1 MRGLKRGNIQGTETM
16 RFIKRSEM
24 PQGREATYAKYVCEY
39 KPHKQEQERTRI
51 TVGGDR
57 IDYPGEVATKSAD
70 ITTIKCLLNSVVST
84 KNGRF
89 ATADVKN
96 FYLNTP
102 MARPEYMKIKVEFI
116 PQEVQDEYDI
126 TDKIVDGYV
135 YVEINKG
142 MYGLPQ
148 AGILAN
154 RLLAKRLD
162 AYGFRPTQHTPGL
175 WRHDS
180 RPIQFA
186 LVVDDFG
193 IQYVNK
199 SDVDYL
205 LDALRKHYED
215 VTVEWAG
222 KKFCGVNL
230 TWNYPERHVDIS
242 MPGYIQK
249 ILHRFQ
255 HTAVRREDQPYR
267 NNAPQYGQKVQFT
280 EPEDNSPPLDKQG
293 IEKIMQ
299 IVGGLLFYA
308 RMVDPTIM
316 MALSDL
322 ASAQSKA
329 TEETRKATEK
339 LLDYCA
345 THPDATIRFT
355 ASDMSLKIHSDAS
368 YLTAPKARSRV
379 GGHFYLGN
387 NPRPETPDILNGA
400 VLTIAGILKNVVS
413 SAAEAEIGG
422 LYVNTR
428 EGEVLRTTL
437 TELGWK
443 QSGPTPVTTDNS
455 TACGIANDTIKQRR
469 SKAIDMRYYWVRDRV
484 AQKHFTVTWAPAA
497 FNLADYHTKHHAAK
511 HHREVRSIYVRE
523 KLTPKFVPNPNQTNL
538 RGCIDSYRG
547 TTYVDPGMTRCN
559 QICPL
564 PFRVTSI
571 YAKAKLL
578 GPKIPMADQSGPG
591 YVLANN
597 ISASETSQLGPAD
610 ERANHKLAG
619 EKGPGIAVF
628 KCNHARS

>member
-1 MRGLKRGNIQGTETM
+1 
-16 RFIKRSEM
+16 
-24 PQGREATYAKYVCEY
+24 
-39 KPHKQEQERTRI
+39 
-51 TVGGDR
+51 
-57 IDYPGEVATKSAD
+57 
-70 ITTIKCLLNSVVST
+70 
-84 KNGRF
+84 
-89 ATADVKN
+89 
-96 FYLNTP
+96 
-102 MARPEYMKIKVEFI
+102 
-116 PQEVQDEYDI
+116 
-126 TDKIVDGYV
+126 
-135 YVEINKG
+135 
-142 MYGLPQ
+142 
-148 AGILAN
+148 
-154 RLLAKRLD
+154 
-162 AYGFRPTQHTPGL
+162 
-175 WRHDS
+175 
-180 RPIQFA
+180 
-186 LVVDDFG
+186 
-193 IQYVNK
+193 
-199 SDVDYL
+199 
-205 LDALRKHYED
+205 
-215 VTVEWAG
+215 
-222 KKFCGVNL
+222 
-230 TWNYPERHVDIS
+230 
-242 MPGYIQK
+242 
-249 ILHRFQ
+249 
-255 HTAVRREDQPYR
+255 
-267 NNAPQYGQKVQFT
+267 
-280 EPEDNSPPLDKQG
+280 
-293 IEKIMQ
+293 
-299 IVGGLLFYA
+299 
-308 RMVDPTIM
+308 
-316 MALSDL
+316 
-322 ASAQSKA
+322 
-329 TEETRKATEK
+329 
-339 LLDYCA
+339 
-345 THPDATIRFT
+345 
-355 ASDMSLKIHSDAS
+355 MSLKIYSDAS

-497 FNLADYHTKHHAAK
+497 VNLADYHTKHHAAR

-597 ISASETSQLGPAD
+597 ISANETSQLGPAD